1 MRVEL
6 KADELHLIKQAV
18 DQVVIKGKDAPVVAK
33 LISKI
38 DNAYLEF
45 TGDIDDSNYTISV
58 YAINYNVLRIMSG
71 MGGLAY

>member
-18 DQVVIKGKDAPVVAK
+18 DQVVIKGKNAPVVAK

-38 DNAYLEF
+38 DNAFAKAVEKE
-45 TGDIDDSNYTISV
+45 SE
-58 YAINYNVLRIMSG
+58 
-71 MGGLAY
+71 

>member
-38 DNAYLEF
+38 DNAFAKAVEKE
-45 TGDIDDSNYTISV
+45 SE
-58 YAINYNVLRIMSG
+58 
-71 MGGLAY
+71 